1 MNTKAQEYLD
11 NLYIA
16 DAKNMIDFL
25 QSRSKY
31 RGIFDR
37 GIFDR
42 GIFDRGIFDRA
53 KICNVKN
60 YLHNLA
66 VK

>member
-37 GIFDR
+37 AIFDR
-42 GIFDRGIFDRA
+42 DIFDRA
-53 KICNVKN
+53 NIYNLNKD
-60 YLHNLA
+60 LHNLA

>member
-1 MNTKAQEYLD
+1 MNTRAQEYLD

-16 DAKNMIDFL
+16 DSQKMIDFL
-25 QSRSKY
+25 NTRAKN
-31 RGIFDR
+31 RAIFDR
-37 GIFDR
+37 E
-42 GIFDRGIFDRA
+42 
-53 KICNVKN
+53 KIYNVKK

>member
-16 DAKNMIDFL
+16 HSQKMIDFL

-31 RGIFDR
+31 RA
-37 GIFDR
+37 
-42 GIFDRGIFDRA
+42 IFDRA
-53 KICNVKN
+53 KIHNVKKD
-60 YLHNLA
+60 LHNLA